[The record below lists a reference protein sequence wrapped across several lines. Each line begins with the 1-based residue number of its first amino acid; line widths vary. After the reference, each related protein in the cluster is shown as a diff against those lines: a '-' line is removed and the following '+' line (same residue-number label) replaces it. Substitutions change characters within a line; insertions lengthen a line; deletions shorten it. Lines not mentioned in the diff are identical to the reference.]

1 MARCRWPIALLLLCT
16 SCSFR
21 DSEVGSGPITLS
33 PQVQASFEEYKARDA
48 PIYFVVTKSGVG
60 SHYLYC
66 VGGFNC
72 KVPEARMQ
80 ALAQCRRHYPGEEC
94 KLYAI
99 GRVVVWQDADAP
111 RARRQLSESD
121 RLVRECLEGDTPEI
135 RIDKCSQA
143 IASSE
148 LAQTQKRGA
157 YYVRGRAY
165 EQVGSMFEAERDY
178 GAVLAI
184 DPDHAAAS
192 ARLGNLRAPAGGPDP
207 VPPESE

>member
-1 MARCRWPIALLLLCT
+1 MPRWRWPIVLMFLCAC
-16 SCSFR
+16 CSFQ
-21 DSEVGSGPITLS
+21 DSDVGSGPITLS
-33 PQVQASFEEYKARDA
+33 PQVRASFEEYRARDA
-48 PIYFVVTKSGVG
+48 PTYFLVTESGLR
-60 SHYLYC
+60 SYYLYC

-80 ALAQCRRHYPGEEC
+80 AFAQCRRHYPGEEC
-94 KLYAI
+94 KLYAV

-111 RARRQLSESD
+111 RARPELSASD

-148 LAQTQKRGA
+148 VAQTQKRGP

-165 EQVGSMFEAERDY
+165 EQVGSISEAEQDY
-178 GAVLAI
+178 SAVLGI
-184 DPDHAAAS
+184 DPDHAPAS
-192 ARLGNLRAPAGGPDP
+192 ARLENLRAPAAGPDLIS
-207 VPPESE
+207 PESE

>member
-1 MARCRWPIALLLLCT
+1 MVRCRWPILLLFFCA

-21 DSEVGSGPITLS
+21 DADVGSGPITLS
-33 PQVQASFEEYKARDA
+33 PQVEASFD
-48 PIYFVVTKSGVG
+48 FVVTESGVG

-66 VGGFNC
+66 EGGFNC
-72 KVPEARMQ
+72 QVPEARMQ

-121 RLVRECLEGDTPEI
+121 RLVRECLEGETPEM
-135 RIDKCSQA
+135 RIDRCSQA
-143 IASSE
+143 IASSK
-148 LAQTQKRGA
+148 LAPTEKRGA

-165 EQVGSMFEAERDY
+165 EQVGRIVEAEQDY
-178 GAVLAI
+178 SAVLAI
-184 DPDHAAAS
+184 DPDHAAAT
-192 ARLGNLRAPAGGPDP
+192 ARLDNLRVPAAGPGLI
-207 VPPESE
+207 PPETE

>member
-1 MARCRWPIALLLLCT
+1 MVRCRWPILLLFLCA

-21 DSEVGSGPITLS
+21 DADVGSGPITLS
-33 PQVQASFEEYKARDA
+33 PQVEASFEEYKARDA
-48 PIYFVVTKSGVG
+48 PVYFVVTESGVG

-121 RLVRECLEGDTPEI
+121 RLVRECLEGETPEM
-135 RIDKCSQA
+135 RIDKCSQV

-148 LAQTQKRGA
+148 LAPTQKRGA
-157 YYVRGRAY
+157 YYVRGRAF
-165 EQVGSMFEAERDY
+165 EQVGRIVEAEQDY
-178 GAVLAI
+178 SAVLAI
-184 DPDHAAAS
+184 DPDHAAAT
-192 ARLGNLRAPAGGPDP
+192 ARLDNLRVPAAGPGLAP
-207 VPPESE
+207 SETE

>member
-1 MARCRWPIALLLLCT
+1 MARFRWPVSLLLLCA

-21 DSEVGSGPITLS
+21 DSDVGSGPITLS
-33 PQVQASFEEYKARDA
+33 PQVKASFEEYKTLDA
-48 PIYFVVTKSGVG
+48 PTYFLVTESGLG
-60 SHYLYC
+60 SYYLYC

-72 KVPEARMQ
+72 KVPQARMQ

-94 KLYAI
+94 KLYAV

-111 RARRQLSESD
+111 RARRPISVVD
-121 RLVRECLEGDTPEI
+121 RLVQECLEGNTPEV

-143 IASSE
+143 IASPE
-148 LAQTQKRGA
+148 LAPTQKRGA

-165 EQVGSMFEAERDY
+165 EQIGSISEAEQDY

-184 DPDHAAAS
+184 DPDHAAAH
-192 ARLGNLRAPAGGPDP
+192 ARLENLRAPAAGPDL
-207 VPPESE
+207 VPAESE